1 MPQMAPMNW
10 LILYMFFSM
19 IFIMFNF
26 LNYYLFLINKN
37 LNNNNNNMKMMK
49 KYFNWKW

>member
-10 LILYMFFSM
+10 LILYMFFSL

-37 LNNNNNNMKMMK
+37 LNNNYTKMMK
-49 KYFNWKW
+49 KSFNLKW

>member
-19 IFIMFNF
+19 VFILFNF
-26 LNYYLFLINKN
+26 MNYYMFISESK
-37 LNNNNNNMKMMK
+37 LNNIK
-49 KYFNWKW
+49 KISSKSLNWKW

>member
-10 LILYMFFSM
+10 LILYMIVSM
-19 IFIMFNF
+19 TFIMFNF

-37 LNNNNNNMKMMK
+37 NNILNKIMK
-49 KYFNWKW
+49 KSLNWKW

>member
-10 LILYMFFSM
+10 LILYIFFSI

-26 LNYYLFLINKN
+26 INYYMFISESKLNNINKIM
-37 LNNNNNNMKMMK
+37 LKSL
-49 KYFNWKW
+49 NWKW

>member
-10 LILYMFFSM
+10 LILYIFFSL

-26 LNYYLFLINKN
+26 LNYYLFLINKK
-37 LNNNNNNMKMMK
+37 NNNINKLLK
-49 KYFNWKW
+49 KSFNWKW

>member
-10 LILYMFFSM
+10 LSLYIMFTV

-26 LNYYLFLINKN
+26 LNYYLYLIK
-37 LNNNNNNMKMMK
+37 NNNNNKIENFMTKIL
-49 KYFNWKW
+49 NWKW